1 MLHPY
6 SKAEHANS
14 RYRIDGHPLADT
26 GTAFFGGLIF
36 WNHRAALSFASLFA
50 LTIFSSCT
58 PSEGKADTHKNS
70 VSYFSEEEFS
80 RNDGGQLT
88 TSPYFTKHSLDRG
101 ISIDIP
107 NDWYVLDKRTVGA
120 IVEQGAIAL
129 DVADMQNGLQQP
141 ENLIKANSSP
151 TNPGAIL
158 SVNVDVPPSL
168 LPSELFAM
176 TGADLTAAEEEL
188 RGLLEKGLRA
198 GGITMTKFYGAHLDQ
213 FGPYPAVVIEY
224 ERASLLLDHPGDFIV
239 QINQIAMGDKTVK
252 LTMSYRI
259 SDAFI
264 WKPRMS
270 RIRKSLILN

>member
-1 MLHPY
+1 MDAAAVHQVLVCG
-6 SKAEHANS
+6 S
-14 RYRIDGHPLADT
+14 RI
-26 GTAFFGGLIF
+26 
-36 WNHRAALSFASLFA
+36 ALVFVSLFV
-50 LTIFSSCT
+50 LTILSSCD
-58 PSEGKADTHKNS
+58 PSESRTDTPKVS
-70 VSYFSEEEFS
+70 LSYFSEKEFS

-120 IVEQGAIAL
+120 IIEQGAIAQ
-129 DVADMQNGLQQP
+129 DVAGMPNDFQP
-141 ENLIKANSSP
+141 AENLIKANSSP

-168 LPSELFAM
+168 LPSELSAM
-176 TGADLTAAEEEL
+176 TDADLAAAEGEL
-188 RGLLEKGLRA
+188 RGILEKGLRA
-198 GGITMTKFYGAHLDQ
+198 GGITMTKFHGVHLDQ

-224 ERASLLLDHPGDFIV
+224 ERASVLLDHPGDFIV

-270 RIRKSLILN
+270 LIRKSLILN